1 MRLYPLLLAFL
12 ALSPAACRR
21 ERPPGPALG
30 ALLEVALE
38 SGSLRAEDAALA
50 RAEIARLAEPVAA
63 ALRRGER
70 PAEVLRRALF
80 EQGGFRREIDSLEA
94 RFMLLP
100 GVLRERRGTCVGLGS
115 LYLAL
120 AEAAGVAAHGVL
132 VPGHFFVRV
141 DGGTGGALANVEL
154 LRQGEPMPDGWYRT
168 RYGVPRAAGDAAAGA
183 PGALEPG
190 DLEPYLRPLSMAEV
204 TAVLRFNVAN
214 ELRERGRPQEAL
226 ARYRRAAAD
235 FPTFAEA
242 HASVG
247 LVQHM
252 LGRLDEARQA
262 YRTARQLQPQLP
274 GLERNLAVLES
285 EMKRRKKL

>member
-1 MRLYPLLLAFL
+1 MRLGLLLLASVPL
-12 ALSPAACRR
+12 ILPAACRR

-50 RAEIARLAEPVAA
+50 RAEVARLAEPVAA

-70 PAEVLRRALF
+70 PAEVFRRALF
-80 EQGGFRREIDSLEA
+80 EHGRFRREIDSLEA

-141 DGGTGGALANVEL
+141 GDGAGGAPANVEL

-168 RYGVPRAAGDAAAGA
+168 RYGVPRAEGAAA
-183 PGALEPG
+183 ERSPG
-190 DLEPYLRPLSMAEV
+190 DLEPYLRPLSIAEV
-204 TAVLRFNVAN
+204 TAVLRFNIAN
-214 ELRERGRPQEAL
+214 ELRERGKPQEAL

-242 HASVG
+242 HASIG

-274 GLERNLAVLES
+274 GLERNLAVLEA
-285 EMKRRKKL
+285 EIKQRNKL